1 MSNGAL
7 FGILAAAA
15 AGVAIAVL
23 VNKNKKTN
31 TDSAEVVEIDLNKL
45 NQLTDTNNAYE
56 VPTGGA
62 PDIMPGAKVPGWM
75 DAAYTKE
82 LPPAYQ
88 PYV

>member
-31 TDSAEVVEIDLNKL
+31 TKSAEVVEIDLNKL
-45 NQLTDTNNAYE
+45 NQYQNANEWESRSIYDDFDE
-56 VPTGGA
+56 
-62 PDIMPGAKVPGWM
+62 WM
-75 DAAYTKE
+75 RLKNQYNAAHNII
-82 LPPAYQ
+82 A
-88 PYV
+88 